1 MSDESMQ
8 KPYYLQDIAFEQE
21 QKLSVQHYLNY
32 PLLRVKHFVPFLP
45 YYFWITFHIGTISYF
60 EEIDRKCSIV
70 TFEIPLSEKKPLFK
84 PPLSHLYAE
93 EENGTTEVK
102 TEADV
107 EVVSAQGTEV
117 VLQGEP
123 TEESVGVAVEESTR
137 AVSNGGSDEQV
148 GVQSETE
155 TETESE
161 DYAEGDKEDV
171 EVHEQVAESAG
182 VEAMRGGFLEGSEEE
197 SDDETETYG
206 DDAEGQNVTEEES
219 G

>member
-1 MSDESMQ
+1 M
-8 KPYYLQDIAFEQE
+8 
-21 QKLSVQHYLNY
+21 
-32 PLLRVKHFVPFLP
+32 
-45 YYFWITFHIGTISYF
+45 
-60 EEIDRKCSIV
+60 
-70 TFEIPLSEKKPLFK
+70 
-84 PPLSHLYAE
+84 SHLYAE
-93 EENGTTEVK
+93 EENGTTEVE

-123 TEESVGVAVEESTR
+123 TEESAGVAVEESTG

-148 GVQSETE
+148 EVESE

-161 DYAEGDKEDV
+161 DYAEGEKEDV
-171 EVHEQVAESAG
+171 EVHEQVAELAG

>member
-1 MSDESMQ
+1 M
-8 KPYYLQDIAFEQE
+8 
-21 QKLSVQHYLNY
+21 
-32 PLLRVKHFVPFLP
+32 
-45 YYFWITFHIGTISYF
+45 
-60 EEIDRKCSIV
+60 
-70 TFEIPLSEKKPLFK
+70 
-84 PPLSHLYAE
+84 SHLYAE
-93 EENGTTEVK
+93 EENGTTEVE

-123 TEESVGVAVEESTR
+123 TEESAGVAVEESTG

-148 GVQSETE
+148 EVESETE

-161 DYAEGDKEDV
+161 DYAEGEKEDV
-171 EVHEQVAESAG
+171 EVHEQVAELAG
-182 VEAMRGGFLEGSEEE
+182 VEAMRGFLEGSEEE

-206 DDAEGQNVTEEES
+206 DDAEGQNVTAEES